1 MARGLL
7 ILFHPFENEMKE
19 IHEKDVIELYNT
31 LKKDIEKK
39 RSSFEK
45 HKTLQFT
52 LHSAT
57 HTPTRNS
64 LIAIDSLKAIN
75 GGHFPIIIKISDLY
89 IKLHEGLGLVL
100 ELSKRLAIY

>member
-7 ILFHPFENEMKE
+7 VLFHPFENEMKE

-45 HKTLQFT
+45 HKTLTDVLNQIVREKNENVEEDET
-52 LHSAT
+52 SDDLILEET
-57 HTPTRNS
+57 TTNS
-64 LIAIDSLKAIN
+64 DIDEFEKS
-75 GGHFPIIIKISDLY
+75 GSF
-89 IKLHEGLGLVL
+89 
-100 ELSKRLAIY
+100 